1 MPSSA
6 CQEDGQLGEESEA
19 VVTHSAAVA
28 AAEAQGTPQ
37 RIRKRIVEMMIHD
50 WMQLHKHANEAALKE
65 TWELPPEELIQR
77 CSVAKILSLLAKCI
91 TTTVQPGPRPIL
103 SGARTPHIQ
112 LHSAR

>member
-37 RIRKRIVEMMIHD
+37 RIVEMMIHD
-50 WMQLHKHANEAALKE
+50 WMQLHKHTNEVALKE
-65 TWELPPEELIQR
+65 TWELPPEELFQR
-77 CSVAKILSLLAKCI
+77 CLVHIIQSKRDILQDK
-91 TTTVQPGPRPIL
+91 
-103 SGARTPHIQ
+103 
-112 LHSAR
+112 